1 MTRWMTAAML
11 AILMG
16 TAAGCAMSDGMMMKS
31 DDGMMKKDDG
41 MMKKDDGT
49 MKKEGTMEKK

>member
-31 DDGMMKKDDG
+31 DDGTMKKE
-41 MMKKDDGT
+41 DGT
-49 MKKEGTMEKK
+49 MKKEGSMEKK

>member
-11 AILMG
+11 AIVMG
-16 TAAGCAMSDGMMMKS
+16 TAAGCAMSDGMTKG

-41 MMKKDDGT
+41 MMKK
-49 MKKEGTMEKK
+49 EGTMEKK

>member
-11 AILMG
+11 AIVMG
-16 TAAGCAMSDGMMMKS
+16 TAAGCAMSDGKMTKS

-41 MMKKDDGT
+41 MMKK
-49 MKKEGTMEKK
+49 EGTMEKK